1 MLGDRVGELTATK
14 GYDHCYVVR
23 GQAGKLRPA
32 ARVVDPTSGRV
43 LEIETTQPGMQLYTA
58 NHLPGNERS
67 NGYGGHE
74 AFCLET
80 QHYPNAPN
88 RDSFPTTLLR
98 LGDTLRETTVHRF
111 GLSDE

>member
-1 MLGDRVGELTATK
+1 M
-14 GYDHCYVVR
+14 
-23 GQAGKLRPA
+23 PA
-32 ARVVDPTSGRV
+32 AKVVDPKSGRV

-88 RDSFPTTLLR
+88 RDSFPSTLLR
-98 LGDTLRETTVHRF
+98 PGETLHEVTVHRF
-111 GLSDE
+111 GVE